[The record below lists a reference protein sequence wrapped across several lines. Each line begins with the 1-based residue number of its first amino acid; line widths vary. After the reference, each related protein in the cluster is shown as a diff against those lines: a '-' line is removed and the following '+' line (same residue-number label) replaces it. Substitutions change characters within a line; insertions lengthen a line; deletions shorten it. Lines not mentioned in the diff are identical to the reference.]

1 MLSFSRKDR
10 KAIQLGGRAR
20 GKQQAMSEGASGKN
34 VCGFRGKGKN
44 FGFYSK

>member
-10 KAIQLGGRAR
+10 KAIQLEGRAR
-20 GKQQAMSEGASGKN
+20 GKQQAMSEATSGKN
-34 VCGFRGKGKN
+34 MCGFRGKGKK